1 MSVSTFLEARAL
13 YYRVEVNGPR
23 GDYRS
28 FYVRLRRRQLY
39 NVMGLI
45 VSAEAAAV
53 PAIATIQS
61 CVQEFL
67 VPHFGVQNAWQRQ
80 QALELP
86 APVREDDI
94 SPDFYEDI
102 VMLEPELLG
111 DGIRFGA
118 DFDYQMTQTLVPN
131 RPAENTAHPI
141 RDQRLIRCNFM
152 VVMSL
157 QNNTPISVICVPVS
171 TIIHPMDAQ
180 GV

>member
-13 YYRVEVNGPR
+13 YYRVEANGSR

-28 FYVRLRRRQLY
+28 FYVRSRQLY
-39 NVMGLI
+39 MGLI

-53 PAIATIQS
+53 PAIVAIQS

-67 VPHFGVQNAWQRQ
+67 VPHLGVQNAWQRQ
-80 QALELP
+80 QTRELP

-131 RPAENTAHPI
+131 RLQRTLLALFET
-141 RDQRLIRCNFM
+141 RDLFSATLWLLWVFKIT
-152 VVMSL
+152 L
-157 QNNTPISVICVPVS
+157 QILWYV
-171 TIIHPMDAQ
+171 
-180 GV
+180 